1 MQFDVYS
8 HKNGKKYPY
17 LVELQSYLID
27 TPGRLMVAPLAL
39 PGEFVGSGELYPEV
53 LVDGSKYRVVTTDI
67 ASVPVKA
74 LGDKVGDVS
83 QYEAA
88 LKNAIF
94 RLFWGF

>member
-1 MQFDVYS
+1 M
-8 HKNGKKYPY
+8 
-17 LVELQSYLID
+17 
-27 TPGRLMVAPLAL
+27 
-39 PGEFVGSGELYPEV
+39 GSGELYPEV
-53 LVDGSKYRVVTTDI
+53 LVNGSKYRVVTTDI

-88 LKNAIF
+88 IKNAIF